1 MTLARYVV
9 LTIVGTLAGLVGGYI
24 PATIALSVML
34 RSGGSTGFQTADII
48 SKLVWFAVAG
58 AIAGVFQRASGPD
71 SLPRWWPFASA
82 AGWSASIALASGA
95 RGSENNDLRLAI
107 PASALLSLVVGAVL
121 LLRRRAAPAV
131 RRPEVR
137 APRAPSRF
145 GGFRTGAAAIPAYLI
160 SVGAGHVALAQI
172 MSGQATGP
180 REGQAFLGTL
190 VLGLMF
196 VVLGLFAVPLAL
208 GRGRGVWT
216 LVRAALIGVVV
227 AVAVAAYTASRGYEM
242 GGVAGEPQCIVE
254 QGREICPAGNGTY
267 IVDARPDVVVM
278 LLAGA
283 GAYAVAH
290 VLGRRTARPTAAM
303 TAAG

>member
-1 MTLARYVV
+1 MTLARFVV

-172 MSGQATGP
+172 MSEQATGP

-196 VVLGLFAVPLAL
+196 VVLGLFAVPLAF
-208 GRGRGVWT
+208 GRGPWT
-216 LVRAALIGVVV
+216 IVRAALIGVVV
-227 AVAVAAYTASRGYEM
+227 AVAVVAYTASRGYEM

-267 IVDARPDVVVM
+267 IVDARPDVVIM